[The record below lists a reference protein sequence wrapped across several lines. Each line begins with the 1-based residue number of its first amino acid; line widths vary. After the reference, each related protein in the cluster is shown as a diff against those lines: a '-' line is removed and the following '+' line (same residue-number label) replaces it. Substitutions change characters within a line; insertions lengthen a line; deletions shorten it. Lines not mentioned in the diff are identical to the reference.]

1 MAARRAVL
9 EFSGVTLTIQL
20 KDTPTADAIW
30 AALPIEASVMTWGDE
45 VYFSTPVSVE
55 EEDASTD
62 LMNAG
67 DIAYWPPG
75 DAIAIAFGRTPASR
89 GDELRLASP
98 ANVWAKAEGD
108 VKVLKPVRSG
118 SPVTVRKA

>member
-9 EFSGVTLTIQL
+9 EFSGVTLTIAL

-30 AALPIEASVMTWGDE
+30 SALPITASVMTWGDE

-55 EEDASTD
+55 EEEDATD
-62 LMNAG
+62 LMIAG

-108 VKVLKPVRSG
+108 VKALKPVRSG